1 MTHHDDAILRAYT
14 IAATRLL
21 LGNRKLKDG
30 VVVTGGEALD
40 QEERAQMARTAA
52 LSSTDVVALEF
63 GTTADGRFGRTGIT
77 VYLPRDEGC
86 YVQTDCRFWLSKAG
100 NRAVIL
106 PRQESRG
113 HFRMSP
119 RELVHI
125 DGKPAEDMVDG
136 IARADAWLAR
146 RMGSKF
152 AEPANANFFSVHELA

>member
-14 IAATRLL
+14 VAATRLL
-21 LGNRKLKDG
+21 LGNRKLQDG
-30 VVVTGGEALD
+30 VVVMGGEALG
-40 QEERAQMARTAA
+40 QKERTEMARTAA
-52 LSSTDVVALEF
+52 LSGTDVVALEF
-63 GTTADGRFGRTGIT
+63 GINADGRFGRTGIT
-77 VYLPRDEGC
+77 VYMPRDEGC

-119 RELVHI
+119 RELIHI

-146 RMGSKF
+146 RMGAKF
-152 AEPANANFFSVHELA
+152 VEPANADLFSIHEFA

>member
-1 MTHHDDAILRAYT
+1 MTQHDDAILRAYT
-14 IAATRLL
+14 VAATRLL

-40 QEERAQMARTAA
+40 QEDRTQMARTAA
-52 LSSTDVVALEF
+52 LSGTDVVALEF
-63 GTTADGRFGRTGIT
+63 GIAADGQFERTGIT

-106 PRQESRG
+106 PRSESRG

-146 RMGSKF
+146 RMGAKF
-152 AEPANANFFSVHELA
+152 AKPAKANLFSVYELA